1 MRRDEIHQ
9 LLDEID
15 AKGCSIDE
23 AVEREASSRAT
34 RRTTCARSNASGR
47 GVGREVRSE
56 VSNPNP
62 SPETL

>member
-47 GVGREVRSE
+47 EVRSE